1 MKHAV
6 PGLSLRFPMTFWG
19 LLQVGRL
26 SSPCKTQ
33 MLQSRPDA
41 KAKGHTKPS
50 EVDDEYLRIC
60 VQRFLQ
66 FERLKLCLKR
76 RAKKDFAYFYQCLF
90 TIQLSPVKN
99 YYFTLWIGL
108 FCSLQL
114 DSGMKFHP
122 LQLWVKCPWSSLR
135 TEKIDFAYRC
145 RFAQRLLERQLWCEC
160 GNLEK
165 TEAVKRAF
173 ACLPTVLLLQNCI
186 RAAQFCMVDSR
197 K

>member
-1 MKHAV
+1 MNSSKRGYVTWLSPFILHSFHLALAWIGSKMLWLQYLWVKTAAYSLLQFCNKQLHKKKAMKHAV

-50 EVDDEYLRIC
+50 EVDDEYLRTC

-76 RAKKDFAYFYQCLF
+76 RAKKDFAYFYQYLF
-90 TIQLSPVKN
+90 TIQLSTVKN
-99 YYFTLWIGL
+99 YDFTLWIGL
-108 FCSLQL
+108 FCSWIQ
-114 DSGMKFHP
+114 
-122 LQLWVKCPWSSLR
+122 VWSSILSS
-135 TEKIDFAYRC
+135 
-145 RFAQRLLERQLWCEC
+145 C
-160 GNLEK
+160 GWNAHDQAWGL
-165 TEAVKRAF
+165 KR
-173 ACLPTVLLLQNCI
+173 
-186 RAAQFCMVDSR
+186 
-197 K
+197 